1 LNSILRSKL
10 PAYRSNMK
18 VCMAM
23 LALLSSAA
31 LVQGSQEGSPVSKVF
46 EMLGDLQAKII
57 GEGQA
62 AQKTYDE
69 FSEWCEDRS
78 KNVGFEIKTGKSEI
92 GDLSAT
98 IQKETATIS
107 ALSTKVEEL
116 SGSIAGDE
124 ADLAAATK
132 IRNAEAADFS
142 AEEKDS
148 TEVIGMLE
156 RAISVLEREMKKGGA
171 SMMQLQNTKTVVDAL
186 SVMVQASVISSADS
200 KRLAALVQ
208 SSHES
213 QDNEEE
219 LGAPAAA
226 VYESKSGGIVGTLE
240 DLLEKA
246 EAQLEKARKEE
257 QASVQN
263 YQMLKQSLDDEIKF
277 ANKDMDAAKKGK
289 AASEEGKATAEGDLS
304 VTSKDLNED
313 TNTLSTLH
321 QDCMTGAEDFQAETK
336 SRGDELKALAGAKK
350 ILQEALGGAAAQ
362 TYSFVQ
368 VRSSLSTGADLANF
382 EAVRFIRDLAHKQN
396 SVELAQL
403 ASRMAS
409 AVRFA
414 SSGGADP
421 FSKVKNLIEDMISK
435 LQADAQGDASHKAYC
450 DKETAE
456 ATAKKAE
463 KTALVEKLSTQI
475 DSMNAKSAKLKE
487 ESANL
492 QNQLA
497 QLASSQAEMNNI
509 RSEEKALYTKNSA
522 EMKQGVAGVQKA
534 LSVLRDYYA
543 SDKSHSSADGAGSGI
558 IGMLEVVESDFS
570 KGLAEMEVTES
581 TAASDFDRV
590 SKQNEIAKTMKSQD
604 VKYKNK
610 EAAGLAKSSSE
621 SSSDREGTQ
630 AELDAI
636 MEYLGK
642 LAKMCVAKAEPYAEK
657 KARREAELAGLKEAL
672 TILEGEAVLIQQT
685 SRRTLRGSH

>member
-1 LNSILRSKL
+1 
-10 PAYRSNMK
+10 
-18 VCMAM
+18 MAM
-23 LALLSSAA
+23 FSLFASLA
-31 LVQGSQEGSPVSKVF
+31 LVQGSQEASPVSKVMS
-46 EMLGDLQAKII
+46 MLSDLQAKITKE
-57 GEGQA
+57 GEA

-92 GDLSAT
+92 ADLSAT
-98 IQKETATIS
+98 IEKETATIS

-116 SGSIAGDE
+116 SGSIAADE
-124 ADLAAATK
+124 ADLGAATK
-132 IRNAEAADFS
+132 IRNMEAADF
-142 AEEKDS
+142 AVEEKDS

-171 SMMQLQNTKTVVDAL
+171 SMVQLQNAKTVVDAF
-186 SVMVQASVISSADS
+186 SAMVQASVISSADS

-213 QDNEEE
+213 QDSEEE

-246 EAQLEKARKEE
+246 SAQLDKARKAE
-257 QASVQN
+257 QTSIQN
-263 YQMLKQSLDDEIKF
+263 YQMLKGSLTDEIKF
-277 ANKDMDAAKKGK
+277 ANKDMDAAKKNK
-289 AASEEGKATAEGDLS
+289 AASEEGKATAQGDLS
-304 VTSKDLNED
+304 VTTKDLNED
-313 TNTLSTLH
+313 SNTLSTLH

-336 SRGDELKALAGAKK
+336 SRGEELKALASAKK

-368 VRSSLSTGADLANF
+368 VDSRSGLSTGADLANF
-382 EAVRFIRDLAHKQN
+382 EAVRFIRDLAHKEN

-409 AVRFA
+409 AVKF
-414 SSGGADP
+414 SSAGGADP
-421 FSKVKNLIEDMISK
+421 FEKVKGLITDMISK
-435 LQADAQGDASHKAYC
+435 LENDAQGDASHKAYC

-456 ATAKKAE
+456 ATAKKVE

-475 DSMNAKSAKLKE
+475 DSMSAKSAKLKE
-487 ESANL
+487 EVASL

-497 QLASSQAEMNNI
+497 QLASSQAEMNTI
-509 RSEEKALYTKNSA
+509 RAEEKALYTKSSG
-522 EMKQGVAGVQKA
+522 EMKQGIAGVQKA

-543 SDKSHSSADGAGSGI
+543 SDASHSSADGAGSGI

-570 KGLAEMEVTES
+570 KGSAEMEVTES
-581 TAASDFDRV
+581 TAAHDFDKV
-590 SKQNEIAKTMKSQD
+590 SKQNDIARTMKSQD

-610 EAAGLAKSSSE
+610 EAAGLAKSASE

-636 MEYLGK
+636 VEYLGK
-642 LAKMCVAKAEPYAEK
+642 LANMCVAKAEPYAEK
-657 KARREAELAGLKEAL
+657 KARREAELAGLKDAL
-672 TILEGEAVLIQQT
+672 NILEGEAALIQQT
-685 SRRTLRGSH
+685 SRHTLRGSK